1 MLAHS
6 PPLPLIIDH
15 NDNYHD
21 LTSSDEVEG
30 ILLALQHRDRVRR
43 IYLRKP
49 HMYLQMLIPAMN
61 GQFPVLEYFYIAP
74 LYKYYPRLALPSTFE
89 APQLRMLALDH
100 FIAPIGSPIL
110 TSAVG
115 LVELSLRWIH
125 PLTNILPNHLFQALS
140 CLPQLQHLV
149 ISFLSSQV
157 DHEIQQQLL
166 DMSTI
171 THTTLPNLRSFHFG
185 GVSAYLEALLP
196 HLNAPLLNVFD
207 IIFFHPFNFSVPHL
221 REFVTTTLSLGCSRV
236 KFLFYPDAVAV
247 FMIPSQAASASLL
260 TFGIRIA
267 DWRLHWQVSSMAQM
281 SNELGPLLSTAV
293 ELTLASRWYV
303 WSAAW
308 RNEVD
313 PVQWRSLLEPFRN
326 VETLRVYDGLVGD
339 LSRCL
344 ALDGDSPPE
353 IRILP
358 KLKSLVCSTRSRDA
372 EAFARFVDDRKVAGL
387 PINVVEGIHPA
398 RIVDY
403 KFRTA
408 AGTEHVSHNSVRLRL
423 A

>member
-15 NDNYHD
+15 NDNHHD
-21 LTSSDEVEG
+21 LASSDDVTG

-49 HMYLQMLIPAMN
+49 DACLDMLIPAMN
-61 GQFPVLEYFYIAP
+61 GQFPVLEYFYVAP
-74 LYKYYPRLALPSTFE
+74 TYKYYPRFALPSTFE
-89 APQLRMLALDH
+89 ALQLRMLALDH
-100 FIAPIGSPIL
+100 FVSPIGSPLL

-125 PLTNILPNHLFQALS
+125 PLTSILPNHLFQALL

-157 DHEIQQQLL
+157 NHETQQRLF
-166 DMSTI
+166 DMSTV
-171 THTTLPNLRSFHFG
+171 THTTLPNLRSFHFEG
-185 GVSAYLEALLP
+185 LSAYLEALLP
-196 HLNAPLLNVFD
+196 HMNAPLLNVFD
-207 IIFFHPFNFSVPHL
+207 IIFFHQINFSVPHL
-221 REFVTTTLSLGCSRV
+221 CQFVTTTLDLGCSRV
-236 KFLFYPDAVAV
+236 EFLFYPNVVAV
-247 FMIPSQAASASLL
+247 FVTPTASASLL
-260 TFGIRIA
+260 TFGIHIT
-267 DWRLHWQVSSMAQM
+267 DWRLRLQVSSMAQI
-281 SNELGPLLSTAV
+281 SNELGPLFTTAV
-293 ELTLASRWYV
+293 ELTLAYRIYV
-303 WSAAW
+303 QSSTWH
-308 RNEVD
+308 NEVD
-313 PVQWRSLLEPFRN
+313 PIQWRQLLEPFKN

-344 ALDGDSPPE
+344 ALDGESPPE
-353 IRILP
+353 ILP
-358 KLKSLVCSTRSRDA
+358 KLKSLVCSKRSRDD
-372 EAFARFVDDRKVAGL
+372 ETFARFVYYRKVVGL

-398 RIVDY
+398 RNVDY

-408 AGTEHVSHNSVRLRL
+408 TGMEYVSHNSVRLRL